1 MSKSSFKIID
11 ICETKFCK
19 KSNNKAFKIAF
30 GVYSY
35 ETDKYHAI
43 GIRWKENPEIKGD
56 TKGYP
61 PTEEG
66 EEEQFFT
73 LPLCA
78 ESIDKIIAFLQEY
91 KEKLNIKVKNA

>member
-1 MSKSSFKIID
+1 MSKSSFEIID

-19 KSNNKAFKIAF
+19 KSDNKAFKIAF
-30 GVYSY
+30 GIYSF
-35 ETDKYHAI
+35 ETDKNYAI

-56 TKGYP
+56 IKGYP
-61 PTEEG
+61 PTEKG
-66 EEEQFFT
+66 EEQFFT

-91 KEKLNIKVKNA
+91 KEKLNIEVENA